1 MNMQETGTATFAAV
15 AFGEWFALAGKYYRK
30 TRYNELIFAHCYGD
44 GTLVV
49 VPPGTQVIR
58 VSVW

>member
-30 TRYNELIFAHCYGD
+30 TRYNELIFAHCYG
-44 GTLVV
+44 TA
-49 VPPGTQVIR
+49 R
-58 VSVW
+58 WS